1 MYTIRI
7 GNVTAPD
14 NPLNPAFERMALR
27 ASGPWRVRPA
37 IVARLAVR

>member
-14 NPLNPAFERMALR
+14 NPLAFERMALR
-27 ASGPWRVRPA
+27 ASGPWWVRPA
-37 IVARLAVR
+37 IVARLAVP